1 MSMRISGV
9 RWRRALPRSLRA
21 PHLLAV
27 LGHAQ
32 VIPRELGQ
40 LPRAQPWRLTA
51 HLPRPRQAATRWQ
64 TLSLPQRIAGG
75 LLVLAIVY
83 RVPLALRGWP
93 ALDSDEAITGLVAPH
108 ILLFGPR
115 PVFFCGRHHIGALPA
130 SLPRPPLAVL

>member
-9 RWRRALPRSLRA
+9 RWWRAVPRSLRA
-21 PHLLAV
+21 PRLLAV

-83 RVPLALRGWP
+83 RVPLAVRGSP
-93 ALDSDEAITGLVAPH
+93 ALDSGEDITGLVSRR
-108 ILLFGPR
+108 ILLFRDR
-115 PVFFCGRHHIGALPA
+115 PVVILREHHIGA
-130 SLPRPPLAVL
+130 